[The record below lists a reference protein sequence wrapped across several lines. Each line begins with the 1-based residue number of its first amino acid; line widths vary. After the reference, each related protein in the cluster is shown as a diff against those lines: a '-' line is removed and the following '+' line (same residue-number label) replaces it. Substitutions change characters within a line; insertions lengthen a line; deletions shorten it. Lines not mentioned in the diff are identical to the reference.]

1 MPCFANSLIFWN
13 QNTKGKLIR
22 TSHFMKEDLKVYND
36 ALQLVGNT
44 PLIKLNRITKDL
56 TGDFYAKVEAFNP
69 GHSTKDRI
77 ALYIIEEAERKGI
90 LKPGDTIIET
100 TSGNTGFSIA
110 MVSVIKG
117 YECILA
123 VSSKSSAD
131 KIDMLKSLGAKVY
144 VCPAHV
150 SADDPRSYYEVAKRL
165 HQEIKGSVYINQ
177 YFNELNID
185 AHYNTTGPEIWK
197 QTEGEITHLVAC
209 SGTGGTISGTA
220 RFLKEQNPDIQIIGI
235 DAYGSVLK
243 KYHETREFDENEIY
257 PYRIEGLGKNLIP
270 TATDFDVIDRFV
282 KVSDEESAHTARMI
296 SKTEGL
302 FVGYT
307 SGAAFQG
314 VKQLAEE
321 EIFDANSKVV
331 IIFPDH
337 GSRYMSKIYSDD
349 WMQEQGFSDSENL
362 VDAEKIQYIK

>member
-1 MPCFANSLIFWN
+1 
-13 QNTKGKLIR
+13 
-22 TSHFMKEDLKVYND
+22 MKEDLKVYND

-220 RFLKEQNPDIQIIGI
+220 RYLKEQNPNIQIIGI

-321 EIFDANSKVV
+321 GIFDANSKVV